1 MADLYITIT
10 EDITLNNI
18 NIGAT
23 STQTIYNVIGIDN
36 RILTCPT
43 GSYTGLFYFNS
54 SSIDAATF
62 STGSFQYG
70 RVTNR
75 STTPVKLLVNS
86 KDNTNETF
94 LIAANSSFVL
104 SSALASGSRVPTSN
118 FTFNSFINEISVEP
132 SGAAA
137 TIEYFIAT
145 T

>member
-18 NIGAT
+18 NRGAT
-23 STQTIYNVIGIDN
+23 STQTIYNVTGIDN